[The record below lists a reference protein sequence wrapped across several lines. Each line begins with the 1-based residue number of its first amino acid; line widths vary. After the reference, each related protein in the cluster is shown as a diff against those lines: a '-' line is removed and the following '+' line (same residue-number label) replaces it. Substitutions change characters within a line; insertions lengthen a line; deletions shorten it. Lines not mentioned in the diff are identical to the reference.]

1 MMEQEQLTRLAQHR
15 QRMAEAGLGALQSAR
30 FDKTLDDIIQR
41 EIEDYWADMRDY
53 YEQQHD
59 G

>member
-15 QRMAEAGLGALQSAR
+15 QRMAEAGLGALQTAR
-30 FDKTLDDIIQR
+30 FDKSRNDAIQR
-41 EIEDYWADMRDY
+41 EIESYWEDMRDY
-53 YEQQHD
+53 YEREHD

>member
-15 QRMAEAGLGALQSAR
+15 QRMAEAGLGALQTAR
-30 FDKTLDDIIQR
+30 FDKSRNDAIQK
-41 EIEDYWADMRDY
+41 EIESYWSDMRDY
-53 YEQQHD
+53 YEQEHD

>member
-15 QRMAEAGLGALQSAR
+15 QRMAEAGLGALQTAR
-30 FDKTLDDIIQR
+30 FDKSRNDAIQK
-41 EIEDYWADMRDY
+41 EIESYWSDMRNY
-53 YEQQHD
+53 YEQEHD

>member
-15 QRMAEAGLGALQSAR
+15 QRMAEAGLVALQTAR
-30 FDKTLDDIIQR
+30 FDKSRNDAIQK
-41 EIEDYWADMRDY
+41 EIESYWADMRDY
-53 YEQQHD
+53 YEQEHD

>member
-1 MMEQEQLTRLAQHR
+1 MLEQEQLTRLAQHR

-30 FDKTLDDIIQR
+30 FDKTRNDVIQQ
-41 EIEDYWADMRDY
+41 EIESYWADMRNY
-53 YEQQHD
+53 YDQEHD

>member
-15 QRMAEAGLGALQSAR
+15 QRMAEAGLGALQTAR
-30 FDKTLDDIIQR
+30 FDKTRNDAITR
-41 EIEDYWADMRDY
+41 EIEDYWADMRAY
-53 YEQQHD
+53 YDQEHD

>member
-15 QRMAEAGLGALQSAR
+15 QRMAEAGMGALQTAR
-30 FDKTLDDIIQR
+30 FDKSRNDAIQQ
-41 EIEDYWADMRDY
+41 EIESYWSDMRNY
-53 YEQQHD
+53 YDQEHD

>member
-15 QRMAEAGLGALQSAR
+15 QRMAEAGLGALQTAR
-30 FDKTLDDIIQR
+30 FDKSRNDAIQR
-41 EIEDYWADMRDY
+41 EIESYWADMRDY
-53 YEQQHD
+53 YEREHD

>member
-15 QRMAEAGLGALQSAR
+15 QRMAEAGLGALQTAR
-30 FDKTLDDIIQR
+30 FDKSRNDAIQK
-41 EIEDYWADMRDY
+41 EIEPYWADMRDY
-53 YEQQHD
+53 YEQEHD

>member
-15 QRMAEAGLGALQSAR
+15 QRMAEAGMGALQTAR
-30 FDKTLDDIIQR
+30 FDKSRNDAIQK
-41 EIEDYWADMRDY
+41 EIESYWSDMRDY
-53 YEQQHD
+53 YEQEHD

>member
-15 QRMAEAGLGALQSAR
+15 QRMAEAGMGALQSAR
-30 FDKTLDDIIQR
+30 FDKSRNDVIQK
-41 EIEDYWADMRDY
+41 EIESYWSDMRDY
-53 YEQQHD
+53 YDREHD